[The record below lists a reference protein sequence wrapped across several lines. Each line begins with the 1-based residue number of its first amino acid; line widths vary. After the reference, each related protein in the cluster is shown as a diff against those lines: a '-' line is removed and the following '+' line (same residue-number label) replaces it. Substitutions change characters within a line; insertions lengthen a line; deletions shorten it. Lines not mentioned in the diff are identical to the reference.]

1 MSESDCPRT
10 SSGQNRVQIPGN
22 LSAYGNEK
30 SLVMHQSQRQLISLF
45 LDDYLP
51 PCASG
56 SVSYQSPVYWTET
69 FFSFLGSQSTIVNY
83 SLSALTL
90 AHLGSSKCDA
100 TLAQQGRH
108 YYGLAMQNICALRTL
123 EHPTSLI
130 RTGMILAL
138 YEVYSHPLGSENSW
152 QVHVQ
157 GAYNLMRASKLPHHA
172 LSRHDRRRL
181 FTIEVG

>member
-1 MSESDCPRT
+1 
-10 SSGQNRVQIPGN
+10 
-22 LSAYGNEK
+22 
-30 SLVMHQSQRQLISLF
+30 MHQSQRQLISLF
-45 LDDYLP
+45 LNDYLP
-51 PCASG
+51 PHAPG
-56 SVSYQSPVYWTET
+56 SISYQSPVYWAET
-69 FFSFLGSQSTIVNY
+69 FFSFLDSQSTIVND

-100 TLAQQGRH
+100 TLAHQGRYH
-108 YYGLAMQNICALRTL
+108 YGLAMQKICALQKL
-123 EHPTSLI
+123 EHPTSLV

-138 YEVYSHPLGSENSW
+138 YELYSHPLGSETSW